1 MVSVTRSSR
10 VPAALGAALLAGAVG
25 FGCSGSTRGTSSRT
39 RLSTKEIVERNKPS
53 IVRIESRVD
62 SRPGNEKRSFG
73 TGFVVAADG
82 RIATNLHVIIGS
94 ADVKVRMA
102 DGSEFKVQRVVAV
115 DPQRDLAIIGIDAQN
130 LPTARLGNS
139 DEVSAGDRVVAIGNP
154 LGVLDYTVSD
164 GLISSVRQLDEGIKV
179 LQISAP
185 ISQGS
190 SGGPLFNPYGEV
202 IGVATLISAEGQ
214 NLNFGVPSN
223 YLRQLLASKQAGET
237 MAKFASR
244 FPQERPGGDPSRRNP
259 ARKIPDHPLTLLD
272 GCSPDQVADLFRSI
286 SDAISIGAPVYNR
299 GEHEACFVIY
309 RKVAEK
315 FEGDKKVCKGVRDAF
330 GQGLLR
336 ADTLENFT
344 DKAWAMRDT
353 FDGLLGVIERK
364 ATSP

>member
-1 MVSVTRSSR
+1 MS
-10 VPAALGAALLAGAVG
+10 AALATALLAAAT
-25 FGCSGSTRGTSSRT
+25 GCSASTRNTPRT
-39 RLSTKEIVERNKPS
+39 LLSTKQIVELNKPS
-53 IVRIESRVD
+53 IVRIEARGEGASRD
-62 SRPGNEKRSFG
+62 RRQFG

-82 RIATNLHVIIGS
+82 RIATNLHVIAGS
-94 ADVKVRMA
+94 PEVRVRMA
-102 DGSEFKVQRVVAV
+102 DGSEFQVQRVVAV
-115 DPQRDLAIIGIDAQN
+115 DPQRDLAIIGIDARD

-164 GLISSVRQLDEGIKV
+164 GLISSVRQLDDGIKV

-223 YLRQLLASKQAGET
+223 YLRGLLASKQPGET
-237 MAKFASR
+237 MAVFARR
-244 FPQERPGGDPSRRNP
+244 FRTPPPTERPGRQVPN
-259 ARKIPDHPLTLLD
+259 HPMTVLD
-272 GCSPDQVADLFRSI
+272 GCSQNQVAEVFRSI
-286 SDAISIGAPVYNR
+286 SEAISLGAPVYNR

-315 FEGDKKVCKGVRDAF
+315 FESDKAVCKGIRDAF

-336 ADTLENFT
+336 AETLEGFT
-344 DKAWAMRDT
+344 EKAWAMRDT
-353 FDGLLGVIERK
+353 FDGLLAVIEKK
-364 ATSP
+364 AANKP

>member
-1 MVSVTRSSR
+1 MRRISI
-10 VPAALGAALLAGAVG
+10 ACALTLALP
-25 FGCSGSTRGTSSRT
+25 GCSSSTRNTPRT
-39 RLSTKEIVERNKPS
+39 LLSTKEIVERNKPT
-53 IVRIESRVD
+53 IVRIEARMDGSLRE
-62 SRPGNEKRSFG
+62 RRQFG
-73 TGFVVAADG
+73 TGFVVGSDG
-82 RIATNLHVIIGS
+82 RIATNLHVIAGS
-94 ADVKVRMA
+94 PEVRVRMA
-102 DGSEFKVQRVVAV
+102 DGSEFEVQRVVAI
-115 DPQRDLAIIGIDAQN
+115 DPQRDLAIIGINARD

-164 GLISSVRQLDEGIKV
+164 GLISSVRQLDEGVKV

-223 YLRQLLASKQAGET
+223 YLRGLLASKQTAES
-237 MAKFASR
+237 MAVFAKR
-244 FPQERPGGDPSRRNP
+244 FRTPPPTQRSGRQV
-259 ARKIPDHPLTLLD
+259 PDHPLSVLD
-272 GCSPDQVADLFRSI
+272 GCSQDQVGEVFR
-286 SDAISIGAPVYNR
+286 AISEAISVGAPVYNR

-315 FEGDKKVCKGVRDAF
+315 FEGDRSVCKGVRDAF

-336 ADTLENFT
+336 AETLENFT
-344 DKAWAMRDT
+344 DKAWAMRDA
-353 FDGLLGVIERK
+353 FDGLLAVIDKK
-364 ATSP
+364 AGASRP